1 MNISEFFK
9 FTLSLTLALTFTQ
22 PGFAH
27 GQEAEV
33 VWIDNSPDG
42 GQVLWSEL
50 LEDDVWSE
58 PTIIY
63 KTKNPLTSPALGTD
77 HYGNK
82 LLIWT
87 EQRRTKTILRSAS
100 QPAKANW
107 QDAELFSDKGS
118 ENFAASIVFDSS
130 NTAWVFWS
138 STRAELSDIYVSRSQ
153 GHSWSRPE
161 RVHETNQVPDI
172 LPTANLTKDG
182 DVQVSWSR
190 YSFDQGRY
198 IKQTKTFAATPN
210 NKPASPAINLKDSV
224 AQSDIKLPD
233 FLPDD
238 ALSLLHLPSNSLQQS
253 IPLSP
258 RLGEQ

>member
-87 EQRRTKTILRSAS
+87 EQRRTKTILRSGKTQSYLATKV
-100 QPAKANW
+100 PK
-107 QDAELFSDKGS
+107 
-118 ENFAASIVFDSS
+118 
-130 NTAWVFWS
+130 T
-138 STRAELSDIYVSRSQ
+138 
-153 GHSWSRPE
+153 SRP
-161 RVHETNQVPDI
+161 
-172 LPTANLTKDG
+172 LLCLTAAIPHGYFGL
-182 DVQVSWSR
+182 QR
-190 YSFDQGRY
+190 
-198 IKQTKTFAATPN
+198 APN
-210 NKPASPAINLKDSV
+210 
-224 AQSDIKLPD
+224 
-233 FLPDD
+233 
-238 ALSLLHLPSNSLQQS
+238 
-253 IPLSP
+253 
-258 RLGEQ
+258 